1 MKNEFIIKHESDIA
15 GSLSCFD
22 RIIIKGTLPLVSF
35 AKGMASFLLKAG
47 VLFKDYAK
55 FAEALTLDL
64 RQQTIAL
71 AAKEGVTIEFVSSPK
86 VRKEDLIK
94 KVLDQRGYAPGLVHI
109 LSAME
114 TCPSYQYRFDKAS
127 GKSYLKQGTTKCLHY
142 YFYFIDELLG
152 LGYLRVPAYPPF
164 SLQAY
169 FNGHNWL
176 ANKLDGQGI
185 SYTLEDNAF
194 THISDY
200 TAAQKIAD
208 ALDVQQLHKKFDELA
223 LKFCPPYKTFSQT
236 YHWSIMQVEYATDIV
251 FKDDKSLR
259 PVYEALLRLVMLTV
273 MPDDVAVFLG
283 RKGIHGRNNQ
293 PVETTLKT
301 RQMGQRIKHRM
312 GSGSIKIYDKFS
324 KVLRIET
331 TTNNTT
337 EFRHYRSVVHRD
349 GSIPIAIGTK
359 VAPVVKNI
367 YSLKDLIPIFKGCN
381 SRYLT
386 FLSAF
391 EPPLAGQK
399 RLEKITE
406 TTQANK
412 RSYKG
417 FNFFDKEDERL
428 MLSVAKGD
436 FTIRGFQNKD
446 LKKLLP
452 QKSSGQVSRLIARM
466 KVKGL
471 LKKVAGTYRYYLTKL
486 GQRIILTAL
495 KLKELFITPQFS
507 F

>member
-1 MKNEFIIKHESDIA
+1 MKNEFIIKHEPDIA
-15 GSLSCFD
+15 GTLSCFD
-22 RIIIKGTLPLVSF
+22 RIIIKGTLPAVSF
-35 AKGMASFLLKAG
+35 AKGMSGFLLKAG
-47 VLFKDYAK
+47 VLFKDYPK
-55 FAEALTLDL
+55 FAEAQTLEL
-64 RQQTIAL
+64 RQHTIAL
-71 AAKEGVTIEFVSSPK
+71 AAKEGVAIEFVPSPK
-86 VRKEDLIK
+86 VRKEDLTK

-114 TCPSYQYRFDKAS
+114 TCPTYQYRFDKTS
-127 GKSYLKQGTTKCLHY
+127 GRSYLKQTTTKCLHY
-142 YFYFIDELLG
+142 YFYFIDEVLG
-152 LGYLRVPAYPPF
+152 LGYLRVPTYPPF
-164 SLQAY
+164 MLQIY

-185 SYTLEDNAF
+185 PYTLEDNAF
-194 THISDY
+194 THVGDY
-200 TAAQKIAD
+200 AAAQKTAD
-208 ALDVQQLHKKFDELA
+208 GLDVQQLHKKFDELA
-223 LKFCPPYKTFSQT
+223 MKFCPPYKVFSQA

-251 FKDDKSLR
+251 FKDDKSLG
-259 PVYEALLRLVMLTV
+259 PVYEALLRLIMLTV
-273 MPDDVAVFLG
+273 KPDDVAVFLG
-283 RKGIHGRNNQ
+283 RKGMHGRNNQ
-293 PVETTLKT
+293 PLETTLKT
-301 RQMGQRIKHRM
+301 RHMGQRIKHRM
-312 GSGSIKIYDKFS
+312 GSSSIKIYDKFS

-331 TTNNTT
+331 TTNDTT

-349 GSIPIAIGTK
+349 GSKTSK

-399 RLEKITE
+399 RLEKITQA
-406 TTQANK
+406 TQSNK

-428 MLSVAKGD
+428 LLGVAKGD
-436 FTIRGFQNKD
+436 FTIKGFQNRD
-446 LKKLLP
+446 LKRLLP
-452 QKSSGQVSRLIARM
+452 NKNSGQISRLIARM
-466 KVKGL
+466 KIKGL

-486 GQRIILTAL
+486 GQRIILTAV
-495 KLKELFITPQFS
+495 KLKELFITPQLS

>member
-1 MKNEFIIKHESDIA
+1 
-15 GSLSCFD
+15 
-22 RIIIKGTLPLVSF
+22 
-35 AKGMASFLLKAG
+35 
-47 VLFKDYAK
+47 
-55 FAEALTLDL
+55 
-64 RQQTIAL
+64 
-71 AAKEGVTIEFVSSPK
+71 
-86 VRKEDLIK
+86 
-94 KVLDQRGYAPGLVHI
+94 
-109 LSAME
+109 
-114 TCPSYQYRFDKAS
+114 
-127 GKSYLKQGTTKCLHY
+127 
-142 YFYFIDELLG
+142 
-152 LGYLRVPAYPPF
+152 
-164 SLQAY
+164 
-169 FNGHNWL
+169 
-176 ANKLDGQGI
+176 
-185 SYTLEDNAF
+185 
-194 THISDY
+194 
-200 TAAQKIAD
+200 
-208 ALDVQQLHKKFDELA
+208 
-223 LKFCPPYKTFSQT
+223 
-236 YHWSIMQVEYATDIV
+236 MQVEYATDIV

-349 GSIPIAIGTK
+349 GSKTSK

-417 FNFFDKEDERL
+417 FNFFDKEDECL

-452 QKSSGQVSRLIARM
+452 PKSSGQVSRLIARM

-495 KLKELFITPQFS
+495 KLKELFITPQLS

>member
-1 MKNEFIIKHESDIA
+1 MKNDFIMKHSGDIE
-15 GSLSCFD
+15 GTLSTFD
-22 RIIIKGTLPLVSF
+22 RIIIRGTLPIASF

-47 VLFKDYAK
+47 ILFKDYTK

-71 AAKEGVTIEFVSSPK
+71 AAKEGVAIEFVSSLK
-86 VRKEDLIK
+86 ARKEDIIK
-94 KVLDQRGYAPGLVHI
+94 KVLDQRGHAPGLVHI

-114 TCPSYQYRFDKAS
+114 TCPAYQYRFDKAS
-127 GKSYLKQGTTKCLHY
+127 GKSYLKQVTTKCLHY

-152 LGYLRVPAYPPF
+152 LGYVRVPTYPPF
-164 SLQAY
+164 MLQIY

-194 THISDY
+194 AHIGDY
-200 TAAQKIAD
+200 AAAQKTAD

-223 LKFCPPYKTFSQT
+223 LKFCPPFKTFSQT

-251 FKDDKSLR
+251 FKDDQRLR

-273 MPDDVAVFLG
+273 TPDDVAVFLG

-312 GSGSIKIYDKFS
+312 GSSSIKIYDKFS

-349 GSIPIAIGTK
+349 GSKTSK

-399 RLEKITE
+399 QLEKITQS
-406 TTQANK
+406 TQENK

-417 FNFFDKEDERL
+417 FNFFDKEDEHL
-428 MLSVAKGD
+428 LLSVAKGD

-446 LKKLLP
+446 LKRLLP
-452 QKSSGQVSRLIARM
+452 HKSSGQVSRLIARM

-486 GQRIILTAL
+486 GQRIILTAV
-495 KLKELFITPQFS
+495 KLKELFITPELS
-507 F
+507 L